1 MTEQENEQW
10 RKRTLKATTE
20 CNQLTLGC
28 KTTAQV
34 AHRLGMSA
42 KALFREL
49 QERGILFR
57 DSGMWMLEPEYI
69 GLGLLLYR
77 YMPYY
82 ALDGELKVRTYPVW
96 TRRGQ
101 EFVEDTVCEV

>member
-34 AHRLGMSA
+34 ARS
-42 KALFREL
+42 
-49 QERGILFR
+49 
-57 DSGMWMLEPEYI
+57 
-69 GLGLLLYR
+69 
-77 YMPYY
+77 
-82 ALDGELKVRTYPVW
+82 
-96 TRRGQ
+96 Q